1 MTHEHRAILIAI
13 GAAAALGAC
22 QARTPPARDP
32 GLWSEHVQAGGF
44 DEAILVCMGDT
55 ETPKVD
61 LWGTQY
67 TRFVCGRHT
76 LEPRADGAWTFT
88 SVCDKDS
95 LGVVTTRGVATGD
108 FRRNF
113 HMEATTVTTGARDPA
128 LNGTRAI
135 HISSVWQGPHC
146 PLGVNPADLHIP
158 RVARPPG

>member
-1 MTHEHRAILIAI
+1 MTPHRAVLIAT
-13 GAAAALGAC
+13 AAAALAGC
-22 QARTPPARDP
+22 QARTPPPRDP
-32 GLWSEHVQAGGF
+32 GLWSEHVQAGSF

-61 LWGTQY
+61 LFGTQL
-67 TRFVCGRHT
+67 TRFVCGAHT

-95 LGVVTTRGVATGD
+95 LGVITTKGLATGD
-108 FRRNF
+108 FRRSF
-113 HMEATTVTTGARDPA
+113 RMDATTVTTGARDPA
-128 LNGTRAI
+128 LNGTKAI
-135 HISSVWQGPHC
+135 HITSTWQGPHC

>member
-1 MTHEHRAILIAI
+1 MVMRLRRAILIT
-13 GAAAALGAC
+13 AAAAGLTAC

-32 GLWSEHVQAGGF
+32 GLWSEHVQAGTF
-44 DEAILVCMGDT
+44 DEAILVCMGTT

-61 LWGTQY
+61 LFGTQL
-67 TRFVCGRHT
+67 TRFVCGAHT
-76 LEPRADGAWTFT
+76 LESRADGAWTFT

-95 LGVVTTRGVATGD
+95 LGTVRTTGVASGD

-113 HMEATTVTTGARDPA
+113 RMDATTVTTGARDPA
-128 LNGTRAI
+128 LNGARAI
-135 HISSVWQGPHC
+135 HITSTWQGPHC